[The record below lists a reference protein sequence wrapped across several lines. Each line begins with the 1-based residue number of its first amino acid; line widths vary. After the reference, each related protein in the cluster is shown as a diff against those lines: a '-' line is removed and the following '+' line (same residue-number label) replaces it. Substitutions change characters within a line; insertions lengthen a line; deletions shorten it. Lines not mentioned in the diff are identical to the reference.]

1 MGTALKWSATLPGL
15 LGAAG
20 VSYGLAAVAHGLVH
34 RVPEIPAV
42 LLVAGVFALALDRRL

>member
-15 LGAAG
+15 LGASG

-34 RVPEIPAV
+34 RVPVLPAV
-42 LLVAGVFALALDRRL
+42 LLVAGVFALLLDRRL